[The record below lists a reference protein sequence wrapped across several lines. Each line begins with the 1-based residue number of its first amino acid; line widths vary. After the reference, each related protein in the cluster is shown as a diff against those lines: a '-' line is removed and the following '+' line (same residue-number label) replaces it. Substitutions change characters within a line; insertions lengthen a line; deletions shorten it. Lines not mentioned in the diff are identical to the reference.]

1 MQEKIKHIKEKVQ
14 LLVKQYQ
21 QLQKENLQLQLSLEK
36 SNSTNKNLEEKI
48 KQLQHKIDTA
58 KISSSQLSK
67 EEKATLE
74 KRIDVYLK
82 EINTCL
88 SLINKD

>member
-1 MQEKIKHIKEKVQ
+1 MQEKIKHIKDKVQ

-21 QLQKENLQLQLSLEK
+21 QLQKENLQLQSSLEK
-36 SNSTNKNLEEKI
+36 AHFTNKELQEQI
-48 KQLQHKIDTA
+48 RQLQHKIDTV
-58 KISSSQLSK
+58 KISASQLSK

-74 KRIDVYLK
+74 KRIDSYLK

>member
-36 SNSTNKNLEEKI
+36 SNSTNKNLEEQI

-74 KRIDVYLK
+74 KRIDGYLK

>member
-1 MQEKIKHIKEKVQ
+1 MQEKIKHIKDKVQ

-21 QLQKENLQLQLSLEK
+21 QLQKENLQLQLALEK
-36 SNSTNKNLEEKI
+36 ANFNNKEHQEQI

-74 KRIDVYLK
+74 KRIDGYLK

-88 SLINKD
+88 SLLNKD

>member
-1 MQEKIKHIKEKVQ
+1 MQLKIKHIKDKVQ

-21 QLQKENLQLQLSLEK
+21 QLQKENLQLQSSLDK
-36 SNSTNKNLEEKI
+36 AHLTNKILQAQI
-48 KQLQHKIDTA
+48 KHLQHKIDTA

-74 KRIDVYLK
+74 KRIDGYLK

>member
-21 QLQKENLQLQLSLEK
+21 QLQKENLQLQLSLDK
-36 SNSTNKNLEEKI
+36 SNSTNKNLEEQI
-48 KQLQHKIDTA
+48 KQLQYKIDTA

>member
-14 LLVKQYQ
+14 LLVKQFQ
-21 QLQKENLQLQLSLEK
+21 QLQKENLQLQLSLDK
-36 SNSTNKNLEEKI
+36 SNSTNKNLEEQI
-48 KQLQHKIDTA
+48 KQLQYKIDTA

-74 KRIDVYLK
+74 KRIDGYLK

>member
-1 MQEKIKHIKEKVQ
+1 MQEKIKHIKDKVQ

-21 QLQKENLQLQLSLEK
+21 QLQKENLQLQLALEK
-36 SNSTNKNLEEKI
+36 ANFNNKEHQEQI

-74 KRIDVYLK
+74 KRIDGYLK

>member
-36 SNSTNKNLEEKI
+36 SNSTNKNLEEQI

>member
-36 SNSTNKNLEEKI
+36 SNSTNKNLEEQI

-67 EEKATLE
+67 EEKAT
-74 KRIDVYLK
+74 I
-82 EINTCL
+82 
-88 SLINKD
+88 

>member
-1 MQEKIKHIKEKVQ
+1 MQGKIKHIKEKVQ
-14 LLVKQYQ
+14 LLVKHYQ

>member
-1 MQEKIKHIKEKVQ
+1 MQEKIKHIKDKVQ

-21 QLQKENLQLQLSLEK
+21 QLQKENLQLQSSLEK
-36 SNSTNKNLEEKI
+36 SNSTNKKLQEQI
-48 KQLQHKIDTA
+48 KLLQHKIDTA

-88 SLINKD
+88 GLINKD

>member
-1 MQEKIKHIKEKVQ
+1 MQEKIKHIKEKLQ

-21 QLQKENLQLQLSLEK
+21 QLQRDNLQLQVSVEK
-36 SNSTNKNLEEKI
+36 SNQTI
-48 KQLQHKIDTA
+48 KEQQEQIRQLQHKVDTA

-67 EEKATLE
+67 EEKVALE
-74 KRIDVYLK
+74 KRIDGYLK

-88 SLINKD
+88 SLLNKD